1 MARKSSLRAWCLY
14 GFTNWT
20 RYCMM
25 TIGSMV
31 ANRAQAMSSEKG
43 VTLSVQEETR
53 LVAQAKRGNE
63 AAVSQL
69 YRQYAPGIYGYV
81 ASRVRE
87 PAVADDL
94 TSEVF
99 LRALEGL
106 PRFED
111 RGISLS
117 AWLYRIA
124 HDRTVDHFRRQARR
138 PTLPLDDEFLPA
150 QEGLEHEV
158 DVRLGMEQLRGAM
171 EKLTAEQHQVILLR
185 FISGLKLQEIA
196 YVMDKSTDA
205 IKMLQLRALTRLRQ
219 LVAHTD

>member
-1 MARKSSLRAWCLY
+1 
-14 GFTNWT
+14 
-20 RYCMM
+20 M

-31 ANRAQAMSSEKG
+31 ANGAQAMPSEKG
-43 VTLSVQEETR
+43 TTLNLQEEAS
-53 LVAQAKRGNE
+53 LVAQAKRGDE
-63 AAVSQL
+63 AAIGQL
-69 YRQYAPGIYGYV
+69 YRQYAPKIYGYV
-81 ASRVRE
+81 ASRVRD

-106 PRFED
+106 PRFEY

-124 HDRTVDHFRRQARR
+124 HDRMVDHFRRQARR
-138 PTLPLDDEFLPA
+138 PTLPLDDELVPA
-150 QEGLEHEV
+150 QEGIEQEV
-158 DVRLGMEQLRGAM
+158 DVRLRAQQLRGAM

-185 FISGLKLQEIA
+185 FTSGLKLQEIA

-205 IKMLQLRALTRLRQ
+205 VKMLQLRALTCLKR
-219 LVAHTD
+219 LVAQTG